1 MGNFSVLNKVISDN
15 DVKRL
20 RKRPLS
26 EAEVEVIMCKAI
38 RKETEFSKK
47 LRKFIKITVDEYY
60 PCPTT
65 FRRES
70 GDGILNNFNN

>member
-1 MGNFSVLNKVISDN
+1 
-15 DVKRL
+15 
-20 RKRPLS
+20 
-26 EAEVEVIMCKAI
+26 MCKAI